1 MKSGLAAAHRWGR
14 GAGWHLRYLRPS
26 YQALGQQQTALALP
40 AAKAPTAALPELAM
54 VQPWPAE
61 LAQQMQAVR
70 AVVAQ
75 AAMPMTV
82 DQVAARFRRTRPER
96 VRPLLDTLT
105 ALALVR
111 PTPEGAYAG

>member
-1 MKSGLAAAHRWGR
+1 VQLNHARAAEEK
-14 GAGWHLRYLRPS
+14 AGTVRYLRPS
-26 YQALGQQQTALALP
+26 YQAPSQQQQALALP
-40 AAKAPTAALPELAM
+40 DATVPTAALPELAI

-61 LAQQMQAVR
+61 FAQQMQAVR

-75 AAMPMTV
+75 AAAPVTV

-111 PTPEGAYAG
+111 PTPEGA